1 MYKNKKIIK
10 TLLLISLF
18 SLISLMSISCKSNN
32 NPTFKPSELVGTWK
46 STVGATTFDLKSD
59 GSMVLKLTS
68 GNVNLTIADW
78 DSAKDKSVGSYSLNL
93 KSGNDTYTFKF
104 TSSSECEV
112 TYSAQAGVVEPFKK
126 Q

>member
-78 DSAKDKSVGSYSLNL
+78 DSAFHFISNI
-93 KSGNDTYTFKF
+93 N
-104 TSSSECEV
+104 
-112 TYSAQAGVVEPFKK
+112 
-126 Q
+126 